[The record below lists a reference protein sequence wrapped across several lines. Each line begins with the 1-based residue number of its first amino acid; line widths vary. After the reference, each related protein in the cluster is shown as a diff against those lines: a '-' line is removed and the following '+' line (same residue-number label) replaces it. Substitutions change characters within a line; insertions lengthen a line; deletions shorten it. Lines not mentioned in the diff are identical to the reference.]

1 MNELDKEVKKSAVK
15 DNVSNLVDN
24 TRSTASEIA
33 SEAQASAARIGS
45 KLQER
50 TNETRSEVVNVINSL
65 KALIA
70 QYADFDRAS
79 EFKNQLVGK
88 ATEIK
93 GVVQDEVSHA
103 YQVGKERTI
112 LTVQEKPLTS
122 VAIALGAGVLLGY
135 LLGSKQISHSTST
148 NY

>member
-1 MNELDKEVKKSAVK
+1 MYEADKEVKKAAVK

-24 TRSTASEIA
+24 TRNTANDIA
-33 SEAQASAARIGS
+33 SEAQASAARIGT

-50 TNETRSEVVNVINSL
+50 TSETRSEVVNVINSL

-79 EFKNQLVGK
+79 ELKSQLVGK

-93 GVVQDEVSHA
+93 GVVQDEVTHA
-103 YQVGKERTI
+103 YQVGKERTA

-122 VAIALGAGVLLGY
+122 VAVALGAGVLLGY
-135 LLGSKQISHSTST
+135 ILGSKQTSHSTT
-148 NY
+148 Y